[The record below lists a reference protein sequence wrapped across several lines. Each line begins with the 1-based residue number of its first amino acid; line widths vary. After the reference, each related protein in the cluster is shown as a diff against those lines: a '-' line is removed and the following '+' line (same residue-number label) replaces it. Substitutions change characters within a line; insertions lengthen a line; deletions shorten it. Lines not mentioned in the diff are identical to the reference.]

1 MTQASQAVDAR
12 RRRAQLAA
20 IHVAKAQLL
29 MTDEAY
35 RALVERVSGECGPA
49 VSSAGHLDEPGRRK
63 LLDELRRL
71 GAAAPARKGRKA
83 KPGVYPGKPHNFASM
98 PEMITKIEAQL
109 ADMKLSWA
117 YADAIAKR
125 MHGVAK
131 VAWCRKPDQLRDIIA
146 ALHTEQTKRD
156 CGRYIDR
163 ALPALGMTE
172 ADLLAPVGPFARL
185 PENWRRQVKSLK
197 AVCSFLERRAEA
209 AGVEID
215 LA

>member
-1 MTQASQAVDAR
+1 MSQARATIDAR

-35 RALVERVSGECGPA
+35 RALVERVSTECGRA
-49 VSSAGHLDEPGRRK
+49 VTSSAHLDEAGRQK

-71 GAAAPARKGRKA
+71 GAAAPARKAQKT
-83 KPGVYPGKPHNFASM
+83 KPGVYPGKPHNFDTM

-109 ADMKLSWA
+109 ADMKLTWA

-131 VAWCRKPDQLRDIIA
+131 MAWCRKEAQLRDIIA
-146 ALHTEQTKRD
+146 ALDVEQGKRD
-156 CGRYIDR
+156 RGRYIDR
-163 ALPALGMTE
+163 ALAALGITE
-172 ADLLAPVGPFARL
+172 ADLVAPAGPFASL
-185 PENWRRQVKSLK
+185 PPNWRRQVKSLK
-197 AVCSFLERRAEA
+197 AICGHLERQVAA
-209 AGVEID
+209 AGVEVD

>member
-1 MTQASQAVDAR
+1 MSQASQAVDAR

-35 RALVERVSGECGPA
+35 RALVERVSGECGRV
-49 VSSAGHLDEPGRRK
+49 VSSAGHLDEPGRRT

-71 GAAAPARKGRKA
+71 GAAAPARKVRKA
-83 KPGVYPGKPHNFASM
+83 KPGVYPGRPHNFASM

-131 VAWCRKPDQLRDIIA
+131 VAWCRKEAQLRDIIA
-146 ALHTEQTKRD
+146 ALHTEQIKRD
-156 CGRYIDR
+156 NGSYIDR
-163 ALPALGMTE
+163 ALAVLGMAE
-172 ADLLAPVGPFARL
+172 ADLIAPIGPFASL
-185 PENWRRQVKSLK
+185 PPNWRRHVRSLR
-197 AVCSFLERRAEA
+197 AVAGFLERKAET
-209 AGVEID
+209 AGIEVES
-215 LA
+215 A

>member
-1 MTQASQAVDAR
+1 MNTTQILETR

-29 MTDEAY
+29 MEDDAY
-35 RALVERVSGECGPA
+35 RALVERVSGEFGRA
-49 VSSAGHLDEPGRRK
+49 VSSAAHMDEAGRKR

-71 GAAAPARKGRKA
+71 GATAPARKAR
-83 KPGVYPGKPHNFASM
+83 PGVYPGKPHNFDTM

-131 VAWCRKPDQLRDIIA
+131 VAWCRKEAQLRDIIA
-146 ALHTEQTKRD
+146 ALHTEQIKRD
-156 CGRYIDR
+156 NGSYIDR
-163 ALPALGMTE
+163 ALATLGMAE
-172 ADLLAPVGPFARL
+172 ADLIAPIGPFASL
-185 PENWRRQVKSLK
+185 PPNWRRQVRSLRAVAAFLARK
-197 AVCSFLERRAEA
+197 AAA
-209 AGVEID
+209 AGVEVGS
-215 LA
+215 A